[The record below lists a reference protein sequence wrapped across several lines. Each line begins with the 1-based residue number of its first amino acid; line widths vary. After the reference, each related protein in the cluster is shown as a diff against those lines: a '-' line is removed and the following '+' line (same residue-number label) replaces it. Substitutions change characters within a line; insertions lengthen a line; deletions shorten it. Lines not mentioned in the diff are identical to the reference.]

1 MAWDPGAAGYACNR
15 LLELV
20 KKGEPITDGMN
31 LNMPAKY
38 PGYEKV
44 VLSTGPN
51 GVKLVTGAA
60 WIEMTAENMGDY
72 PF

>member
-1 MAWDPGAAGYACNR
+1 MPATD

-38 PGYEKV
+38 PGYEKI

-51 GVKLVTGAA
+51 GVKIGHRRCL
-60 WIEMTAENMGDY
+60 DRR
-72 PF
+72 